1 MRPLNVEFD
10 VRQVDNGAADDLA
23 RDFLRIW
30 RQSAGGITS
39 DLEPIASH
47 LVLFDGTP
55 GPLND
60 VPDPLSCGPNALSS
74 RVFGRG
80 WSEHPERARE
90 LLNRDYRVLAA
101 ASYRKAANY
110 RVPVFDLIHS
120 NVSVGTSQHVVSY
133 QRLILPFF
141 EGGAGFLL
149 CYSHQL
155 SQDLFQECPEA
166 TATHRDDRILG
177 SINQRIQR
185 SPEAFPN
192 PVREGR

>member
-1 MRPLNVEFD
+1 MRSLNVEFD
-10 VRQVDNGAADDLA
+10 VEQVDHGAADDLA

-30 RQSAGGITS
+30 RRSCGSVTS
-39 DLEPIASH
+39 DLEPISSH

-55 GPLND
+55 GSTND

-80 WSEHPERARE
+80 WSEHPEKARE
-90 LLNRDYRVLAA
+90 LLNKDYRALAA
-101 ASYRKAANY
+101 SSYRKAANY

-120 NVSVGTSQHVVSY
+120 KVSVGSSRHVVSY

-155 SQDLFQECPEA
+155 SQDLFRECPEA
-166 TATHRDDRILG
+166 TATLRDDRILE
-177 SINQRIQR
+177 SINQRIQK
-185 SPEAFPN
+185 SPGAFPN
-192 PVREGR
+192 PTHEGT